1 MSKQNTPVCKKQEV
15 AFDKLVRLLA
25 GGIRRL
31 EEDLISTEKKTA
43 VSPKR

>member
-25 GGIRRL
+25 GGIDDWRK
-31 EEDLISTEKKTA
+31 I
-43 VSPKR
+43 